1 MKAANFAPVKAPEY
15 TTLEVI
21 DLHSIFLNQTLTID
35 ISLNLQ
41 DYPIQDTFTYRDFA
55 RDLFTMAQPLLGI
68 PLAEFRRDVPPGWA
82 PNLPDYSLKSYFDK
96 LRLWY
101 RLYQGPDE
109 QVGPLLAG
117 RLQGRAQKI
126 AMGLKL
132 VRPDGTYD
140 VGDSALVRLST
151 DEVRDPMDPNVI
163 LQHAIPSGVQ
173 ALANALRETFG
184 QSDQE
189 LATHSLEQF
198 FLFKRG
204 KLSMHEYA
212 SEWELRYE
220 SAQRHSGLEINDVA
234 KSFLFFQS
242 SGLPNKFIEDV
253 KIQIQGDMSRFEE
266 AKRLTLRLS
275 NRSDQHALSQ
285 DLYTDQAAEFFS
297 MPSSSWNTMDYDT
310 YYDDWS
316 WQDDPW
322 QAYPEVDPWT
332 GYAEDEWWQEDDS
345 WSPTASEWHTP
356 EEYVIHDDQHETE
369 QAAEAPETYY
379 EDEDYYQQ
387 KSGCHVCGS
396 RWHMAAQCPV
406 RDKGKG
412 GYGGGKSSWRP
423 KGKGKGK
430 GKKGKG
436 KSKSFKGKGKFKGGN
451 KGYFNDIDY
460 SAQRSQPEQGL
471 SRSPPASSSFTTEVK
486 PIHMTPPRIGELLP
500 WQEKKVTFAED
511 QEDEEAPAPSEPVRK
526 QLAFATHLH
535 ASSEVYHMVKG
546 IKRRGL
552 LIDPGAAAGLVG
564 SETLRDL
571 LASCYQDKQKAV
583 TWSASD
589 ATITGISGQPDKA
602 LGRVHLK
609 LPFKNMEATYTAD
622 VIGKEGSRC
631 PALVGNPALCAMYAS
646 LHSRW
651 FTNDDGLLV
660 AWDTSKSEHPQ
671 MNLFRVLFTDS
682 GHYLLPLDED
692 AGICDQQPEAFH
704 FIKHLSDVSHRA
716 WPDHAYTFWQNVTA
730 QGPERQW
737 STHGTRVRSLQDD
750 HPLTSLMSEQN
761 KNHDTDTSCS
771 TSPIKDHD
779 TSTLPIT
786 SSTSDI
792 TSTGGVEAA
801 DNLYQCDDAHKE
813 HKCEC
818 CQSHNTPRST
828 TPEQV
833 TSCSTTATSCS
844 TTPGGV
850 EAADKDYQ
858 ERKDSVVTSQ
868 LMATNLSELPLY
880 VDDSVPPHLSQEDQ
894 QKLKKDYKAM
904 PEEFYRHSNRRV
916 VTPDTFPAWFKEAK
930 RHGVKWQIWELF
942 SGSGRF
948 SLLCTLAGLMA
959 GFPVDFRYGWDIGNP
974 AHQDMLWSAYTTFEP
989 EVIFG
994 SPRCKFWS
1002 IAASRRDRHQL
1013 LQDREKDRSALVFLQ
1028 RLYAEQVKKS
1038 RGYLLEQPLS
1048 SAMWE
1053 ESVMAENKK
1062 FPGWRKHRRTDQ
1074 CAFGAVDELR
1084 KPVLKATGI
1093 EANFKLR
1100 LSLRRCNGHNGMPHA
1115 PLQGQHQGKNRTAMA
1130 AVYPTRFCKALIQDI
1145 IQWFQKRNTLH
1156 MRLVDSWTYHQ
1167 VLYKCERCK
1176 FGRAATADME
1186 HSFIPGECRHG
1197 RMFKEPSAAPS
1208 AASSPTADFQRGIR
1222 AHGGMSQVEIQVPDS
1237 MEFTAED
1244 KLYLKGLLCQL
1255 VNDSMTIFDEV
1266 TDGNYSQRIEDP
1278 ILMTIVR
1285 SCLRKILYVHGVY
1298 IILHPFAKAFPEPK
1312 LRAELCPLRL
1322 ICRGTYKSWTVHPL
1336 EDHREMS
1343 PAQQREA
1350 IEEPDWMITFFGDV
1364 REPTSTRRSSPA
1376 TPAPVTPAPG
1386 TPMPGTPAPLMPVP
1400 ATPMPPAEETSQ
1412 ALVPVDDAPLQV
1424 APYEGISA
1432 EAANARA
1439 IKPLYS
1445 VRRVLQK
1452 LPSIAA
1458 SDPTQAKRLLLGLH
1472 EKMWHATAADFTS
1485 LLQRAGMPQAVLDL
1499 IGEAVAS
1506 CAVCRRYSR
1515 LPSKPKSK
1523 ATLAAQFNDEVEM
1536 DIYFLWGKAFV
1547 LLIDVATRYK
1557 VAFETPTRSLDDL
1570 LRGMLAHW
1578 IRYFGPMRMLTSDQE
1593 TSLMGPAAAI
1603 EFERLA
1609 ICRNPKGTTQG
1620 EAAKQHT
1627 GTGLAERHIGL
1638 IKLTMEKVKA
1648 ELDRQGLT
1656 MEDADIAAESAMC
1669 QNLLMTYGGY
1679 TPCVAVF
1686 GVLPRSF
1693 YEFESTTLTAVD
1705 GARERDPYIFESAMR
1720 LRQVSLAAVQQ
1731 AIAEDRVARASHS
1744 RPQKVDTSELTPGT
1758 SMVEIHRGESWRG
1771 PAVLLEV
1778 NENEGTAI
1786 VRHQGKPYLLPLRF
1800 VRPFRG
1806 VFFNMDTTAGTTLHQ
1821 MMAMI
1826 EAAQPYKQHFLGYK
1840 LILRHDGAHWKNIPS
1855 TPTEAQQKIR
1865 SAFGQWEEW
1874 AQHPVHGVLYGQ
1886 ACHTPHPLPHTRGTI
1901 LTWLKGTSDYIKIH
1915 KEDDNSMKLKD
1926 EYGQRWE
1933 SLCVMYIFYY
1943 PTSTE
1948 MAPAEAPHHKLP
1960 GRQRETSTVNCP

>member
-1 MKAANFAPVKAPEY
+1 MTPFSRSQSALELVQKSVLPTLVAEPRPSGAPAFAIGRLAPSAPPGAIPGPLRCPRCFALVAATTTILFCCLTNLAILVLCICSSAPRAPVKAANFAPVKAPEY

-21 DLHSIFLNQTLTID
+21 DLHFIFLNQTLTID

-41 DYPIQDTFTYRDFA
+41 DHPIQDTFTYRDFA

-297 MPSSSWNTMDYDT
+297 TPSSSWNTMDYDT

-316 WQDDPW
+316 WQDDPYW

-396 RWHMAAQCPV
+396 RWHLAAQCPV

-471 SRSPPASSSFTTEVK
+471 SLSPPASSSFTTEVK
-486 PIHMTPPRIGELLP
+486 PIHMTPPRTGELLP

-631 PALVGNPALCAMYAS
+631 PALVGNPAVCAMYAS

-671 MNLFRVLFTDS
+671 MNLFRVLLTDS

-737 STHGTRVRSLQDD
+737 STHGTQVRSLQDD

-761 KNHDTDTSCS
+761 KNHDIDTSCS
-771 TSPIKDHD
+771 TSLIKDHD

-801 DNLYQCDDAHKE
+801 D
-813 HKCEC
+813 
-818 CQSHNTPRST
+818 
-828 TPEQV
+828 
-833 TSCSTTATSCS
+833 
-844 TTPGGV
+844 
-850 EAADKDYQ
+850 KDYQ
-858 ERKDSVVTSQ
+858 EKKDSVVTSQ

-904 PEEFYRHSNRRV
+904 PEEFYH
-916 VTPDTFPAWFKEAK
+916 
-930 RHGVKWQIWELF
+930 
-942 SGSGRF
+942 
-948 SLLCTLAGLMA
+948 
-959 GFPVDFRYGWDIGNP
+959 
-974 AHQDMLWSAYTTFEP
+974 
-989 EVIFG
+989 
-994 SPRCKFWS
+994 
-1002 IAASRRDRHQL
+1002 
-1013 LQDREKDRSALVFLQ
+1013 KD
-1028 RLYAEQVKKS
+1028 
-1038 RGYLLEQPLS
+1038 
-1048 SAMWE
+1048 
-1053 ESVMAENKK
+1053 
-1062 FPGWRKHRRTDQ
+1062 
-1074 CAFGAVDELR
+1074 
-1084 KPVLKATGI
+1084 
-1093 EANFKLR
+1093 
-1100 LSLRRCNGHNGMPHA
+1100 
-1115 PLQGQHQGKNRTAMA
+1115 
-1130 AVYPTRFCKALIQDI
+1130 
-1145 IQWFQKRNTLH
+1145 
-1156 MRLVDSWTYHQ
+1156 
-1167 VLYKCERCK
+1167 
-1176 FGRAATADME
+1176 
-1186 HSFIPGECRHG
+1186 
-1197 RMFKEPSAAPS
+1197 
-1208 AASSPTADFQRGIR
+1208 
-1222 AHGGMSQVEIQVPDS
+1222 
-1237 MEFTAED
+1237 
-1244 KLYLKGLLCQL
+1244 
-1255 VNDSMTIFDEV
+1255 
-1266 TDGNYSQRIEDP
+1266 
-1278 ILMTIVR
+1278 
-1285 SCLRKILYVHGVY
+1285 
-1298 IILHPFAKAFPEPK
+1298 
-1312 LRAELCPLRL
+1312 
-1322 ICRGTYKSWTVHPL
+1322 
-1336 EDHREMS
+1336 
-1343 PAQQREA
+1343 
-1350 IEEPDWMITFFGDV
+1350 
-1364 REPTSTRRSSPA
+1364 
-1376 TPAPVTPAPG
+1376 
-1386 TPMPGTPAPLMPVP
+1386 
-1400 ATPMPPAEETSQ
+1400 
-1412 ALVPVDDAPLQV
+1412 
-1424 APYEGISA
+1424 
-1432 EAANARA
+1432 
-1439 IKPLYS
+1439 
-1445 VRRVLQK
+1445 
-1452 LPSIAA
+1452 
-1458 SDPTQAKRLLLGLH
+1458 
-1472 EKMWHATAADFTS
+1472 
-1485 LLQRAGMPQAVLDL
+1485 
-1499 IGEAVAS
+1499 
-1506 CAVCRRYSR
+1506 
-1515 LPSKPKSK
+1515 
-1523 ATLAAQFNDEVEM
+1523 
-1536 DIYFLWGKAFV
+1536 
-1547 LLIDVATRYK
+1547 
-1557 VAFETPTRSLDDL
+1557 
-1570 LRGMLAHW
+1570 
-1578 IRYFGPMRMLTSDQE
+1578 
-1593 TSLMGPAAAI
+1593 
-1603 EFERLA
+1603 
-1609 ICRNPKGTTQG
+1609 
-1620 EAAKQHT
+1620 
-1627 GTGLAERHIGL
+1627 
-1638 IKLTMEKVKA
+1638 
-1648 ELDRQGLT
+1648 GLT
-1656 MEDADIAAESAMC
+1656 
-1669 QNLLMTYGGY
+1669 
-1679 TPCVAVF
+1679 
-1686 GVLPRSF
+1686 
-1693 YEFESTTLTAVD
+1693 
-1705 GARERDPYIFESAMR
+1705 
-1720 LRQVSLAAVQQ
+1720 
-1731 AIAEDRVARASHS
+1731 
-1744 RPQKVDTSELTPGT
+1744 
-1758 SMVEIHRGESWRG
+1758 
-1771 PAVLLEV
+1771 
-1778 NENEGTAI
+1778 
-1786 VRHQGKPYLLPLRF
+1786 
-1800 VRPFRG
+1800 
-1806 VFFNMDTTAGTTLHQ
+1806 
-1821 MMAMI
+1821 
-1826 EAAQPYKQHFLGYK
+1826 
-1840 LILRHDGAHWKNIPS
+1840 
-1855 TPTEAQQKIR
+1855 
-1865 SAFGQWEEW
+1865 
-1874 AQHPVHGVLYGQ
+1874 
-1886 ACHTPHPLPHTRGTI
+1886 
-1901 LTWLKGTSDYIKIH
+1901 
-1915 KEDDNSMKLKD
+1915 
-1926 EYGQRWE
+1926 
-1933 SLCVMYIFYY
+1933 
-1943 PTSTE
+1943 
-1948 MAPAEAPHHKLP
+1948 
-1960 GRQRETSTVNCP
+1960 